1 MRPYLVIVLAAVWL
15 ALFGGSDRSIAQ
27 TVHAILVADTLDPTI
42 KAGVAENEANIASFL
57 ENVKS
62 LTGLN
67 IATTEVDGTNFT
79 CKSIIDAVNGL
90 TVSSDDVVFFYYA
103 GHGFRRDSSQTQFPE
118 FFCGG
123 PRDPTETLSQA
134 VEQIKAKQP
143 RLIIAIADACNK
155 FTEPPPAAAAAP
167 VPGVDRKGALLQLF
181 KAYRGTLIM
190 SGAIPGQ
197 YSWYM
202 TAGASLG
209 GFFTN
214 QLLVAIN
221 QNIDRSGP
229 NVRWEAI
236 ADDAVKPIFVPT
248 NPPVTQN
255 PQYLA
260 VGLGIGPAIASAAPV
275 AAEDTSQD
283 QVDPAALRRF
293 WIGDILPQAAAPPYV
308 LTSQERAKFP
318 GTFGIDLSHYSFDID
333 PGNSVCQTPQ
343 GYATTACSCVADWQV
358 VVDNGVRYVYSKA
371 SDGSGLDLSFAKFW
385 TDLKAKHEAKILF
398 RGAFH
403 FFRPGVDPDKQ
414 ADAFLHAVG
423 AINGQKPQQ
432 LSPVLDIEW
441 SNKRIIPNTP
451 EFLACPASR
460 RTEND
465 QGKFFC
471 DMWYQV
477 PSATIAVMAKKWID
491 RVEQATGVPVT
502 IYTNPTPWW
511 NPVMSSDG
519 DEVLKSRAVWT
530 SRYTSA
536 GPQYDPRWT
545 ALNGSPFWKMAPLPR
560 GASYPPANANYSI
573 PHFWQFT
580 ESSFLAAN
588 FLTCGGHLQRKAL
601 DLDFIPVDG
610 SNYPVP
616 LSSVQ

>member
-1 MRPYLVIVLAAVWL
+1 MRPYFVIVLTVVWL
-15 ALFGGSDRSIAQ
+15 ALFGGSDRLIAQ
-27 TVHAILVADTLDPTI
+27 TVHAILVADTLDPAI
-42 KAGVAENEANIASFL
+42 GAGVAENKANIASFL
-57 ENVKS
+57 GNVKS

-67 IATTEVDGTNFT
+67 VATSEVDGVNFT
-79 CKSIIDAVNGL
+79 CKSIIDAISALN
-90 TVSSDDVVFFYYA
+90 VSSDDVVFFYYA

-134 VEQIKAKQP
+134 VDSIKAKQP

-155 FTEPPPAAAAAP
+155 ITEPAPAAAAAP
-167 VPGVDRKGALLQLF
+167 VPGADRKGALLQLF
-181 KAYRGTLIM
+181 KAYRGTLVM

-221 QNIDRSGP
+221 QNIDRSGAD
-229 NVRWEAI
+229 VRWEAI
-236 ADDAVKPIFVPT
+236 AEDAVKPIFVPT

-255 PQYLA
+255 PQYSA
-260 VGLGIGPAIASAAPV
+260 VGLATAPAVAAAAAV
-275 AAEDTSQD
+275 AAEDASQD
-283 QVDPAALRRF
+283 QIDPAALRRF
-293 WIGDILPQAAAPPYV
+293 WVGDILPVAAAPPYV

-318 GTFGIDLSHYSFDID
+318 GSFGMDLSHYSFDID
-333 PGNSVCQTPQ
+333 AGNPVCKTPQ
-343 GYATTACSCVADWQV
+343 GYATAACSCVADWQA

-385 TDLKAKHEAKILF
+385 TDLKAKHEAKVLF

-403 FFRPGVDPDKQ
+403 FLRPGIDADRQ
-414 ADAFLHAVG
+414 ADAFLHAIG
-423 AINGQKPQQ
+423 AVNGQKPAQ

-441 SNKRIIPNTP
+441 SNKAIIPNTP

-460 RTEND
+460 RTQND

-477 PSATIAVMAKKWID
+477 PSATIAVIAKKWID
-491 RVEQATGVPVT
+491 RVEQATGAPVT
-502 IYTNPTPWW
+502 IYTNPTAWW

-519 DEVLKSRAVWT
+519 DDVLRNRAVWT

-536 GPQYDPRWT
+536 GPQYNPHWT
-545 ALNGSPFWKMAPLPR
+545 VLNGSPFWKMAPLPR
-560 GASYPPANANYSI
+560 GASYPPDNGRYSI
-573 PHFWQFT
+573 AHFWQFT
-580 ESSFLAAN
+580 ESSFLATN
-588 FLTCGGHLQRKAL
+588 FLTCGGHLQKKAL
-601 DLDFIPVDG
+601 DLDFIPVSGND
-610 SNYPVP
+610 YPVP
-616 LSSVQ
+616 FQSTP